1 MSVVV
6 KQRFPTRPTASTTPT
21 SSPWSWRGDAL
32 RLVTQYGYVCT
43 TEPYGQV
50 DGDVELTG
58 VDADSSYVYVLEYTD
73 VLCGNCGRFTGRK
86 MTLDAFLRDYADA
99 SLDIM
104 DETCGFRQMKL
115 EGFLNLPGR
124 CLEFFL
130 EVYYTGE
137 IRYLLKD

>member
-1 MSVVV
+1 MPITV
-6 KQRFPTRPTASTTPT
+6 KPPIPDPPYSLHDAHILSLELE
-21 SSPWSWRGDAL
+21 GDVL

>member
-1 MSVVV
+1 MPIVV
-6 KQRFPTRPTASTTPT
+6 KQPIPDPPYSLHDAHILSLKLE
-21 SSPWSWRGDAL
+21 GDTL
-32 RLVTQYGYVCT
+32 RLVTQYGYVRT
-43 TEPYGQV
+43 AEPYSQV

-73 VLCGNCGRFTGRK
+73 VLCGNCGRFTGQK
-86 MTLDAFLRDYADA
+86 MTLETFVREYGKA

-104 DETCGFRQMKL
+104 DETYGFRQMKL

-130 EVYYTGE
+130 EVCYTGE
-137 IRYLLKD
+137 VRYLLKD

>member
-1 MSVVV
+1 MSIAV
-6 KQRFPTRPTASTTPT
+6 KQPIPDPPYSLHDAHILSLTLK
-21 SSPWSWRGDAL
+21 GDAL

-58 VDADSSYVYVLEYTD
+58 VEPDSSYAYVLEYTD
-73 VLCGNCGRFTGRK
+73 VLCGNCGHFTGRK
-86 MTLDAFLRDYADA
+86 MALEAFLRDYGEA

-104 DETCGFRQMKL
+104 DETYGFRQMKL

>member
-1 MSVVV
+1 MPIVV
-6 KQRFPTRPTASTTPT
+6 KQPIPDPPYSLHDAHILSLKLE
-21 SSPWSWRGDAL
+21 GDTL
-32 RLVTQYGYVCT
+32 RLVTQYGYVRT
-43 TEPYGQV
+43 AEPYGQV

-73 VLCGNCGRFTGRK
+73 VLCGNCGRFTGQK
-86 MTLDAFLRDYADA
+86 MTLETFVREYGKA

-104 DETCGFRQMKL
+104 DETYGFRQMKL

-130 EVYYTGE
+130 EVCYTGE
-137 IRYLLKD
+137 VRYLLKD

>member
-6 KQRFPTRPTASTTPT
+6 KQPIPDPPYSLHDAHILSLELE
-21 SSPWSWRGDAL
+21 GDAL

-73 VLCGNCGRFTGRK
+73 VLCGNCGQFTGRK
-86 MTLDAFLRDYADA
+86 MALETFLREYGKA

-104 DETCGFRQMKL
+104 DETYGFRQMKL

>member
-1 MSVVV
+1 MPIVV
-6 KQRFPTRPTASTTPT
+6 KQPIPDPPYSLHDAHILSLKLE
-21 SSPWSWRGDAL
+21 GDTL

-58 VDADSSYVYVLEYTD
+58 VDADSYYAYVLEYTD
-73 VLCGNCGRFTGRK
+73 VLCGNCGHFTGRK
-86 MTLDAFLRDYADA
+86 MALEAFLRDYGEA

-104 DETCGFRQMKL
+104 DETYGFRQMKL

>member
-1 MSVVV
+1 MPIAIKPPVPDPPYSLHDAHILSL
-6 KQRFPTRPTASTTPT
+6 TLE
-21 SSPWSWRGDAL
+21 GDSL

-43 TEPYGQV
+43 AEPCGQV

-58 VDADSSYVYVLEYTD
+58 VEADSSYVWVLEYTD
-73 VLCGNCGRFTGRK
+73 VLCGNCGHFAGQK
-86 MTLDAFLRDYADA
+86 MTLETFLRDYAQA

-104 DETCGFRQMKL
+104 DETYGFRQMKL

>member
-6 KQRFPTRPTASTTPT
+6 KQPIPDPPYSLH
-21 SSPWSWRGDAL
+21 DAHIL
-32 RLVTQYGYVCT
+32 
-43 TEPYGQV
+43 
-50 DGDVELTG
+50 
-58 VDADSSYVYVLEYTD
+58 SLE
-73 VLCGNCGRFTGRK
+73 
-86 MTLDAFLRDYADA
+86 
-99 SLDIM
+99 
-104 DETCGFRQMKL
+104 L

>member
-6 KQRFPTRPTASTTPT
+6 KQPIPDPPYSLHDAHILSLELK
-21 SSPWSWRGDAL
+21 GDAL

-43 TEPYGQV
+43 TEPYSQV

-58 VDADSSYVYVLEYTD
+58 VEPDSSYVYVLEYTD
-73 VLCGNCGRFTGRK
+73 VLCGNCGQFTGRK
-86 MTLDAFLRDYADA
+86 MTLETFLRDYAEA

-104 DETCGFRQMKL
+104 DETYGFRQMKL

>member
-1 MSVVV
+1 MSIVV
-6 KQRFPTRPTASTTPT
+6 KQPIPDPPYSLHDAHILSLTLK
-21 SSPWSWRGDAL
+21 GDAL
-32 RLVTQYGYVCT
+32 RLVTQYGYVST

-58 VDADSSYVYVLEYTD
+58 VDADSSYAYVLEYTD
-73 VLCGNCGRFTGRK
+73 VLCGNCGQFTGRK
-86 MTLDAFLRDYADA
+86 MTLETFLRKYGKA

-104 DETCGFRQMKL
+104 DETYGFRQMKL

>member
-1 MSVVV
+1 MSIAV
-6 KQRFPTRPTASTTPT
+6 KQPIPDPPYSLHDAHILSLTLK
-21 SSPWSWRGDAL
+21 GDAL

-58 VDADSSYVYVLEYTD
+58 VDADSSYAYVLEYTD
-73 VLCGNCGRFTGRK
+73 VLCGNCGQFTGRK
-86 MTLDAFLRDYADA
+86 MTLETFLRDYAEA

-104 DETCGFRQMKL
+104 DETYGFHQMKL

>member
-1 MSVVV
+1 MSIAV
-6 KQRFPTRPTASTTPT
+6 KQPIPDPPYSLHDAHILSLTLK
-21 SSPWSWRGDAL
+21 GDAL

-58 VDADSSYVYVLEYTD
+58 VEPDSSYVYVLEYTD
-73 VLCGNCGRFTGRK
+73 VLCGNCGQFTGRK
-86 MTLDAFLRDYADA
+86 MTLETFLRDYAEA

-104 DETCGFRQMKL
+104 DETYGFRQMKL

-137 IRYLLKD
+137 IRYLLKG